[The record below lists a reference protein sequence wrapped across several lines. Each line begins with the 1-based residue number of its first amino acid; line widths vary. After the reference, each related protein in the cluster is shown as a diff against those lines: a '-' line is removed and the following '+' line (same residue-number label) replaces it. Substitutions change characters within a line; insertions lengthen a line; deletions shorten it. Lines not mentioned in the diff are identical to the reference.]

1 MSRPIY
7 SSIDEALEDVA
18 RAYRQEP
25 AQELGPDPIP
35 AAIPDNE
42 PLDAVRRRII
52 SEALISG

>member
-1 MSRPIY
+1 MGRPIY

-25 AQELGPDPIP
+25 PQELTPDAAP
-35 AAIPDNE
+35 ASIPDNE